1 MKKSICLLML
11 ALCCGCSNTNAGQD
25 SVNDDTACTDTPTAY
40 VDTYTSASSTR
51 SSLSGDDLIA
61 VQDELTSLSSD
72 LASIAEAAKEGYS
85 EPEGAVI
92 AQIMSVNPDG
102 SIGMST
108 IHAWKYDKAAN
119 TITVELTYG
128 QNALNLN
135 TIGDRGTLFVH
146 GKAYYSLHLDTVSVE
161 ELEYT
166 DENFEN
172 GLFNASYSGKDA
184 QLSEYSITFDVLSIE
199 SSFVYM
205 FQ

>member
-1 MKKSICLLML
+1 MKKTICLLML
-11 ALCCGCSNTNAGQD
+11 ALCCGCSNTSAGQG
-25 SVNDDTACTDTPTAY
+25 SVNDDTACNDTPTAY

-51 SSLSGDDLIA
+51 SLLSGDDLIA

-72 LASIAEAAKEGYS
+72 LASIAEAAVEGYS

-172 GLFNASYSGKDA
+172 GLFNAAYSGKDA

>member
-1 MKKSICLLML
+1 MKKFICLLML
-11 ALCCGCSNTNAGQD
+11 SLCCGCSNTNTNQG
-25 SVNDDTACTDTPTAY
+25 NINKDTVCNDTPTAY

-51 SSLSGDDLIA
+51 SLLRGDDLTA
-61 VQDELTSLSSD
+61 VQDELTNLSSD
-72 LASIAEAAKEGYS
+72 LASTAEAAKEGYR
-85 EPEGAVI
+85 EPEGAVL

-102 SIGMST
+102 SIGIST

-146 GKAYYSLHLDTVSVE
+146 GKAYYSLHLNTVSVE

>member
-1 MKKSICLLML
+1 MRKSICLLML
-11 ALCCGCSNTNAGQD
+11 ALCCGCSNTNSNQ
-25 SVNDDTACTDTPTAY
+25 STVNDDTACNDTPTAY

-61 VQDELTSLSSD
+61 VQEELTNLSSD
-72 LASIAEAAKEGYS
+72 LASTAEAAKEGYS
-85 EPEGAVI
+85 EPEEAVI

-102 SIGMST
+102 SIGIST

-146 GKAYYSLHLDTVSVE
+146 GKAYYSLHLNTVSVE

>member
-1 MKKSICLLML
+1 MRKSICLLML
-11 ALCCGCSNTNAGQD
+11 ALCCGCSNTNSNQ
-25 SVNDDTACTDTPTAY
+25 STVNDDTACNDTQTAY

-61 VQDELTSLSSD
+61 VQEELTNLSSD
-72 LASIAEAAKEGYS
+72 LASTAEAAKEGYS
-85 EPEGAVI
+85 EPEEAVI

-146 GKAYYSLHLDTVSVE
+146 GKAYYSLHLNTVSVE

>member
-1 MKKSICLLML
+1 MKKFICLLML
-11 ALCCGCSNTNAGQD
+11 SLCCGCSNTNTNQG
-25 SVNDDTACTDTPTAY
+25 NINKDTVCNDTPTAY

-51 SSLSGDDLIA
+51 SLLRGDDLTA
-61 VQDELTSLSSD
+61 VQDELTNLSSD
-72 LASIAEAAKEGYS
+72 LASTAEATKEGYR
-85 EPEGAVI
+85 EPEGAVL

-102 SIGMST
+102 SIGIST

-146 GKAYYSLHLDTVSVE
+146 GKAYYSLHLNTVSVE

>member
-11 ALCCGCSNTNAGQD
+11 ALCCGCSNTNTNPSTGK
-25 SVNDDTACTDTPTAY
+25 DDTVCNDTPTEY

-51 SSLSGDDLIA
+51 TLLSGDDLTA
-61 VQDELTSLSSD
+61 VQDELTGLSSD
-72 LASIAEAAKEGYS
+72 LASIAEAAEEGYS

-92 AQIMSVNPDG
+92 AQIMSLNPDG
-102 SIGMST
+102 SIGIST
-108 IHAWKYDKAAN
+108 IHAWKYDKTSN

-135 TIGDRGTLFVH
+135 SIGDRGTLFVH
-146 GKAYYSLHLDTVSVE
+146 GKAYYSLHLNTVSVE

>member
-1 MKKSICLLML
+1 MKKTICLLML
-11 ALCCGCSNTNAGQD
+11 ALCCGCSNTNADQGT
-25 SVNDDTACTDTPTAY
+25 VNDDTACNDTPTAY

-51 SSLSGDDLIA
+51 SMLSGDDLSA
-61 VQDELTSLSSD
+61 VQDELTVLSSD
-72 LASIAEAAKEGYS
+72 LASMAEAAVEGYS
-85 EPEGAVI
+85 EPEGSVI
-92 AQIMSVNPDG
+92 AQIMSLNPDG

-172 GLFNASYSGKDA
+172 GLFNAAYSGKDA
-184 QLSEYSITFDVLSIE
+184 ALSEYSITFNVLSIE
-199 SSFVYM
+199 SSYVYM

>member
-1 MKKSICLLML
+1 MKKFICLLML
-11 ALCCGCSNTNAGQD
+11 SLCCGCSNTNTNQG
-25 SVNDDTACTDTPTAY
+25 NINKDTVCNDTPTAY

-51 SSLSGDDLIA
+51 SLLRGDDLTA
-61 VQDELTSLSSD
+61 VQDELTNLSSD
-72 LASIAEAAKEGYS
+72 LASTAEAAKEGYR
-85 EPEGAVI
+85 EPEGAVL

-102 SIGMST
+102 SIGISS

-146 GKAYYSLHLDTVSVE
+146 GKAYYSLHLNTVSVE